1 MRLTRQASENSVMH
15 ETMDTLGADLRDA
28 AEDMAV
34 LASQIQSLKRAATSA
49 AVDGSRPSSAVPTP
63 SADVAI
69 WAALKKAVT
78 HLEAKHAEV
87 EEAVSELD
95 TRVEDRMEVN
105 AQVIV
110 RVSHAVVAKG
120 PGTQILSLVI
130 TGMHP
135 CRHQV
140 ERIMHPRMRAPAMG
154 SCSN

>member
-1 MRLTRQASENSVMH
+1 MH
-15 ETMDTLGADLRDA
+15 ETMETLGADLRDA

-49 AVDGSRPSSAVPTP
+49 ATDGTRPSSAVPTP
-63 SADVAI
+63 SVDFAI

-110 RVSHAVVAKG
+110 RVSHAVIAKG
-120 PGTQILSLVI
+120 NWDAKCCFGDNRDASVLSPNEENDASTDVC
-130 TGMHP
+130 T
-135 CRHQV
+135 
-140 ERIMHPRMRAPAMG
+140 
-154 SCSN
+154 SN